1 MALVNPLAKLNLQG
15 LLLIATLLGL
25 MGLLVAFWL
34 DYVNLVQTL
43 WIVVLTSPLSLF
55 LIYSGLRSS
64 KVKAL

>member
-1 MALVNPLAKLNLQG
+1 MALVNPLAKLDLQG
-15 LLLIATLLGL
+15 SLLIVTLLGL

-34 DYVNLVQTL
+34 DYVNLLQTL

>member
-15 LLLIATLLGL
+15 SLLIATLLGL

-34 DYVNLVQTL
+34 DYVNLLQTL
-43 WIVVLTSPLSLF
+43 WIVVLTSPFSLF

>member
-15 LLLIATLLGL
+15 SLLIATLLGL

-34 DYVNLVQTL
+34 DYVNLLQTL